1 MSISHDSLF
10 RALID
15 DVGRAGVL
23 IRDYLPEIIA
33 SRLADEPPVLLD
45 GTFIDPALNAS
56 QSDRLFSI
64 ALRDGGIALL
74 YILFEHK
81 SAPDPFIVLQLLG
94 YRREIWRRYAGTS
107 AGRALSLPP
116 IIPLVFYHGKQEWR
130 VPLSITECLDA
141 DQELREFMSDMGY
154 ILCDLGPIPDGEL
167 ASDAEVCAGLLPL
180 KHVYRGTDP
189 EVLLEAILP
198 RLSDGTHL
206 EEQVIRYMIRLFPAI
221 TIELLTRVARRVKP
235 HREGELISL
244 AAKEWLRQGEE
255 AGFAKGEELGF
266 LKGEEIGVSKGV
278 AKAKVETILIAL
290 QTRFGQVPEDME
302 AQVRRS
308 PPELL
313 DDLFKRALTAA
324 SLKLVFTSDSRH

>member
-23 IRDYLPEIIA
+23 IRDYLPEVIS

-45 GTFIDPALNAS
+45 GTFIDPALKAS
-56 QSDRLFSI
+56 QSDRLFSV
-64 ALRDGGIALL
+64 ALRDGGWALL

-107 AGRALSLPP
+107 AGKALSLPL
-116 IIPLVFYHGKQEWR
+116 IIPLVFYHGRQEWK
-130 VPLSITECLDA
+130 VPLSITECIDA
-141 DQELREFMSDMGY
+141 DQELREFMSGMGY
-154 ILCDLGPIPDGEL
+154 ILCDLGHIPDNEL

-189 EVLLEAILP
+189 EILLQTILP
-198 RLSDGTHL
+198 WLTDGTHL
-206 EEQVIRYMIRLFPAI
+206 EEQVIRLFPAI
-221 TIELLTRVARRVKP
+221 TIELLTRVVRRVKP

-255 AGFAKGEELGF
+255 AGFARGKEFGIAEGEEL
-266 LKGEEIGVSKGV
+266 GV
-278 AKAKVETILIAL
+278 AKAKIDSILVTL
-290 QTRFGQVPEDME
+290 ETRFGSVPGDME
-302 AQVRRS
+302 AQIRRS
-308 PPELL
+308 APELL

-324 SLKLVFTSDSRH
+324 SLEIVFTSDNRH

>member
-23 IRDYLPEIIA
+23 IRDYLPEIIS

-45 GTFIDPALNAS
+45 GTFIDPALKAS
-56 QSDRLFSI
+56 QSDRLFSV
-64 ALRDGGIALL
+64 ALRDGGWALL

-107 AGRALSLPP
+107 AGKALKLPL
-116 IIPLVFYHGKQEWR
+116 IIPLVFYHGRQEWK
-130 VPLSITECLDA
+130 VPLSITECIDA
-141 DQELREFMSDMGY
+141 DQELREFMSGMGY
-154 ILCDLGPIPDGEL
+154 ILCDLGHIPDNEL

-189 EVLLEAILP
+189 EVLLQTILP
-198 RLSDGTHL
+198 RLTDGTHL

-255 AGFAKGEELGF
+255 AGFARGEELGF
-266 LKGEEIGVSKGV
+266 LKGQELGVSKGV
-278 AKAKVETILIAL
+278 AKAKIDSILVTL
-290 QTRFGQVPEDME
+290 ETRFGAVPGDME

-308 PPELL
+308 APELL

-324 SLKLVFTSDSRH
+324 TLELVFTSGNRH

>member
-23 IRDYLPEIIA
+23 IRDYLPEVIS

-45 GTFIDPALNAS
+45 GTFIDPALKAS
-56 QSDRLFSI
+56 QSDRLFSV
-64 ALRDGGIALL
+64 ALRDGGWALL

-107 AGRALSLPP
+107 AGKALSLPL
-116 IIPLVFYHGKQEWR
+116 IIPLVFYHGRQEWKL
-130 VPLSITECLDA
+130 PLSITECIDA
-141 DQELREFMSDMGY
+141 DQELREFMSGMGY
-154 ILCDLGPIPDGEL
+154 ILCDLGHIPDNEL

-266 LKGEEIGVSKGV
+266 LKGEALGV
-278 AKAKVETILIAL
+278 AKAKVENILIAL
-290 QTRFGQVPEDME
+290 QTRFGPVPEGME

-308 PPELL
+308 SPESL

-324 SLKLVFTSDSRH
+324 SLELVFPGDSRH

>member
-23 IRDYLPEIIA
+23 IRDYLPEIVA

-45 GTFIDPALNAS
+45 GTFIDPALKAS
-56 QSDRLFSI
+56 QSDRLFSVT
-64 ALRDGGIALL
+64 LRDGGTALL

-81 SAPDPFIVLQLLG
+81 SAPDSFILLQLLG
-94 YRREIWRRYAGTS
+94 YRIEIWRRYAGTS
-107 AGRALSLPP
+107 AYRALNLPP
-116 IIPLVFYHGKQEWR
+116 IIPLVFCHGKQEWKL
-130 VPLSITECLDA
+130 PLSITECLDA
-141 DQELREFMSDMGY
+141 DQELRGYLSDMSY
-154 ILCDLGPIPDGEL
+154 VLCDLGHIPDGEL

-189 EVLLEAILP
+189 EVLLTAILP

-221 TIELLTRVARRVKP
+221 TIELLTKVARRVKP

-255 AGFAKGEELGF
+255 AGFARGKEFGIAEGEEL
-266 LKGEEIGVSKGV
+266 GV
-278 AKAKVETILIAL
+278 AKAKIASILVTL
-290 QTRFGQVPEDME
+290 ETRFGPVPDDME
-302 AQVRRS
+302 IQVRRS
-308 PPELL
+308 APELL

-324 SLKLVFTSDSRH
+324 SLELVFTSDNRH